1 MSIRTQLQ
9 FISIEN
15 TVFHQLMFNVLV
27 SKILANQKTDTEIE
41 FHNFDFTIWV
51 LWKNNE
57 LFRDLNL
64 VEISLENLKISN
76 FLQFYKSIFK
86 TLCWKKFMKNCGK
99 N

>member
-1 MSIRTQLQ
+1 MEKMSNFIFNRFLMSIRTQLQ

-51 LWKNNE
+51 L
-57 LFRDLNL
+57 
-64 VEISLENLKISN
+64 
-76 FLQFYKSIFK
+76 
-86 TLCWKKFMKNCGK
+86 
-99 N
+99 